1 MKSYDMTVI
10 VKKDDEGA
18 TVQDVFDM
26 FLTCMLGIT
35 YQQST
40 LDDYIIEK
48 AEELLKQ
55 RISKEGAEEELP
67 SDMPE
72 IEKMA
77 KDLSIFDDLASM
89 LRPK

>member
-1 MKSYDMTVI
+1 MEITMKSYDITVT
-10 VKKDDEGA
+10 VKKDDEGVA
-18 TVQDVFDM
+18 VSEVFDM

-40 LDDYIIEK
+40 LDDYIIEL
-48 AEELLKQ
+48 AEQLLQERK
-55 RISKEGAEEELP
+55 
-67 SDMPE
+67 SDIPE

-89 LRPK
+89 FRPK

>member
-1 MKSYDMTVI
+1 MTVI

-40 LDDYIIEK
+40 LDDYIIEM
-48 AEELLKQ
+48 AEEITNK
-55 RISKEGAEEELP
+55 RSKEGAEE
-67 SDMPE
+67 
-72 IEKMA
+72 
-77 KDLSIFDDLASM
+77 
-89 LRPK
+89 

>member
-1 MKSYDMTVI
+1 MKSYDITVT
-10 VKKDDEGA
+10 VKKDEDA
-18 TVQDVFDM
+18 TVSDVFDM

-55 RISKEGAEEELP
+55 RISKEGAEEE
-67 SDMPE
+67 
-72 IEKMA
+72 
-77 KDLSIFDDLASM
+77 
-89 LRPK
+89 

>member
-1 MKSYDMTVI
+1 MEITMKSYDMTVI

-40 LDDYIIEK
+40 LDDYIIEM

-55 RISKEGAEEELP
+55 SISKEGAEEE
-67 SDMPE
+67 E
-72 IEKMA
+72 
-77 KDLSIFDDLASM
+77 
-89 LRPK
+89 

>member
-1 MKSYDMTVI
+1 MEIIMKSYDITVT
-10 VKKDDEGA
+10 VKKDEDA

-40 LDDYIIEK
+40 LHDYIIEL

-55 RISKEGAEEELP
+55 RISKEGAEEE
-67 SDMPE
+67 E
-72 IEKMA
+72 
-77 KDLSIFDDLASM
+77 
-89 LRPK
+89 

>member
-40 LDDYIIEK
+40 LDDYIIEM
-48 AEELLKQ
+48 AEEITN
-55 RISKEGAEEELP
+55 RRSKEGAEE
-67 SDMPE
+67 
-72 IEKMA
+72 
-77 KDLSIFDDLASM
+77 
-89 LRPK
+89 